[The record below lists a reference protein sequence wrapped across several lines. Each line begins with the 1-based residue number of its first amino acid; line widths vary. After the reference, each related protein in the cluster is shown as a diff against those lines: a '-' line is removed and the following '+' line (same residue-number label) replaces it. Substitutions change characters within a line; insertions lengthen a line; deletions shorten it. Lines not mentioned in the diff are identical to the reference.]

1 MYFDTLNIRNF
12 GPFHD
17 FNISFSP
24 VGINL
29 ITGPNGT
36 GKTQLVGAIVFSLV
50 GADVVDFRPT
60 GQMPSEVVLVIR
72 EDPDSEIVTCR
83 LDKKDPVIKDPKMLV
98 DRRVSCS
105 PSDSEGKDLSG
116 HLLEMLT
123 SPEIPSL
130 LLPLEN
136 SDDPLLQQEFDSLSD
151 FKWRDQ
157 ETQKAWG
164 ELSRSYKKSG
174 FSARVLSEGQRNVLR
189 FAHEF
194 VKRQNMDRSVPLLID
209 HASSLFDR
217 IGLKLIG
224 DLLENI
230 GRRDQV
236 IILASPSVISNI
248 IQESVRT
255 YRELEPPSPHFLAS
269 LSYNYYSRVVR
280 RVLEGTVGARFILGQ
295 PMRIEENRYYEF
307 KEVKGTNPVRAI
319 GDVVDQYAVAFMNV
333 GDHRIGRIYWGVR
346 DADRIVV
353 GVKLSF
359 GERDEIRR
367 LVTERLHQ
375 IQPPIAP
382 SAYAVTIHPVHD
394 FGGVVPDLFIVEVE
408 IPSSPSDVLYAT
420 GKNQVYVK
428 TDAGKKRL
436 TPLEIQKEIL
446 RRHTRSRLDAE

>member
-12 GPFHD
+12 GPFRD

-29 ITGPNGT
+29 ITGLNGT
-36 GKTQLVGAIVFSLV
+36 GKTQLIGAIVFSLV
-50 GADVVDFRPT
+50 GGDAVDFRPT
-60 GQMPSEVVLVIR
+60 GQMPSEVVLAIR
-72 EDPDSEIVTCR
+72 EDPNSEIITCR
-83 LDKKDPVIKDPKMLV
+83 LDEKDPVIKDPKMLV
-98 DRRVSCS
+98 DRRVSRS

-130 LLPLEN
+130 LLTLEN
-136 SDDPLLQQEFDSLSD
+136 RDDPLLQQELDSLSD
-151 FKWRDQ
+151 LKWRDQ
-157 ETQKAWG
+157 ETQRAWG
-164 ELSRSYKKSG
+164 ELWRSYKRSG
-174 FSARVLSEGQRNVLR
+174 FSTRVLSEGQRNVLR
-189 FAHEF
+189 FAQEF
-194 VKRQNMDRSVPLLID
+194 VKRQNMDRSIPLLID
-209 HASSLFDR
+209 HASPLFDQ

-236 IILASPSVISNI
+236 IILASPNGISNI

-255 YRELEPPSPHFLAS
+255 HRELEPPSPRFLAS
-269 LSYNYYSRVVR
+269 LSYNYYPRPVR
-280 RVLEGTVGARFILGQ
+280 QVLEGTVGARFVLGQ
-295 PMRIEENRYYEF
+295 RMRIEENRYYEF

-319 GDVVDQYAVAFMNV
+319 GAVVDQYAVAFLNV
-333 GDHRIGRIYWGVR
+333 GDHGIGRIYWGVR
-346 DADRIVV
+346 DTDRIVV

-367 LVTERLHQ
+367 LVTEKLHQ
-375 IQPPIAP
+375 IQPPVAP
-382 SAYAVTIHPVHD
+382 SAYEVKIHPVHD
-394 FGGVVPDLFIVEVE
+394 SGGVVPDLFIVEVK
-408 IPSSPSDVLYAT
+408 IPSSPSDILYGT
-420 GKNQVYVK
+420 GKDEVYVK

-436 TPLEIQKEIL
+436 TPLEIQKETL